1 MPHGSLT
8 LPARLH
14 LLAWDTV
21 TGEIAGAAPLVRAGA
36 LTELA
41 QRGLLLDDDGIAT
54 PADMDAL
61 TDDPVLDGLL
71 ELVRESRPHRW
82 RDWVTLHARVTADA
96 VRQQLTADGYLAAER
111 RRVLGVFPA
120 ADHVLR
126 RADVV
131 RALQEEARRT
141 LAGPLTAVS
150 AQEAA
155 ATALAA
161 AADLPTLAAPADG
174 DGREE
179 SYEGRVDQ
187 RFAERVGG
195 RVEELAERSGAAGIV
210 RELCAA
216 LRATAV
222 AAEH

>member
-14 LLAWDTV
+14 LLAWDTA
-21 TGEIAGAAPLVRAGA
+21 TGEAAGAAPLVRAGA
-36 LTELA
+36 LAELA

-54 PADMDAL
+54 PADLDAF

-96 VRQQLTADGYLAAER
+96 VRQQLTADGYLGTER

-131 RALQEEARRT
+131 RALREEARRT

-150 AQEAA
+150 AREAA

-161 AADLPTLAAPADG
+161 AAALPTPVAPAGG
-174 DGREE
+174 DGHAE
-179 SYEGRVDQ
+179 SCR
-187 RFAERVGG
+187 R
-195 RVEELAERSGAAGIV
+195 RVEELAERSGVAGIV

-216 LRATAV
+216 LRTTAV
-222 AAEH
+222 AAAGH

>member
-14 LLAWDTV
+14 LLAWDTA
-21 TGEIAGAAPLVRAGA
+21 TGEAAGAAPLVRAGA

-54 PADMDAL
+54 PADLDAL
-61 TDDPVLDGLL
+61 TGDPVLDGLL

-96 VRQQLTADGYLAAER
+96 VRQQLTADGYLGTER

-131 RALQEEARRT
+131 EALREEARRT

-150 AQEAA
+150 AREAA
-155 ATALAA
+155 ATALAVA
-161 AADLPTLAAPADG
+161 AALPTPVAPVGG
-174 DGREE
+174 DGHAE
-179 SYEGRVDQ
+179 SCRRRVD
-187 RFAERVGG
+187 
-195 RVEELAERSGAAGIV
+195 ELAERSGVAGIV

-216 LRATAV
+216 LRTTAV
-222 AAEH
+222 AAAGR